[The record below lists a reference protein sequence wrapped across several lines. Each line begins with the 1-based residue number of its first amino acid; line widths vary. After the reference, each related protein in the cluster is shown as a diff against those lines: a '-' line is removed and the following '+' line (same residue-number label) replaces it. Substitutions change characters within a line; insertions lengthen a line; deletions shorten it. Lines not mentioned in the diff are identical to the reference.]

1 MEPRKIKD
9 KKRYLWAFI
18 IATIIFILGFAITY
32 SVAFLEFQRVSS
44 QQAPLS
50 YEIFQDKIQ
59 LSLFNKDICAEETY
73 IEVSQDL
80 AFQGSIIGDL
90 EEKMGKDHEG
100 VLFRKKFY
108 TLILLEH
115 LELINTINEECDKEI
130 NTILF
135 FYSNEKEDLE
145 AAEDIGGILGVL
157 HQRNKDDLFIYS
169 FDMNLD
175 SELID
180 SLNEKYDVS
189 APMKIILN
197 EDKSFATL
205 NSINDIEPLLN

>member
-1 MEPRKIKD
+1 MKPRKIQS
-9 KKRYLWAFI
+9 KKRYAWAFA
-18 IATIIFILGFAITY
+18 IATVIFILGFAVTY
-32 SVAFLEFQRVSS
+32 SVAFFEFQRISA
-44 QQAPLS
+44 QQGPLS
-50 YEIFQDKIQ
+50 YEIFQDKLQ
-59 LSLFNKDICAEETY
+59 LSLFGKDICTEETY
-73 IEVSQDL
+73 KDVSEDL

-90 EEKMGKDHEG
+90 EEKMGKGHEG

-115 LELINTINEECDKEI
+115 LELINTINKECDKNI

-145 AAEDIGGILGVL
+145 ASEDIGGMLGVL
-157 HQRNKDDLFIYS
+157 HERNKDDLFIYS

-180 SLNEKYDVS
+180 SLNQKYDVS

-197 EDKSFATL
+197 ENKSFTTL